1 LTINYYEI
9 KEIRKLQNEAALDKQ
24 DFQNFRQQH
33 SHQAQWTE
41 LANQEEI
48 QYYLKMLLDKMP
60 MIMGRAS
67 GGAPRMGGQ
76 GPGGPR
82 QFNNRVGAG
91 MRGQGQR
98 NFNQNRQGGQGMHQA
113 QMQNPQ
119 MNA

>member
-1 LTINYYEI
+1 MTINHKTLTINYYEI

-60 MIMGRAS
+60 MLMR
-67 GGAPRMGGQ
+67 GGAGGPPRMGNQ
-76 GPGGPR
+76 VPGGPR
-82 QFNNRVGAG
+82 QFHNRAGAG
-91 MRGQGQR
+91 MRQGQR
-98 NFNQNRQGGQGMHQA
+98 NFNN
-113 QMQNPQ
+113 
-119 MNA
+119 